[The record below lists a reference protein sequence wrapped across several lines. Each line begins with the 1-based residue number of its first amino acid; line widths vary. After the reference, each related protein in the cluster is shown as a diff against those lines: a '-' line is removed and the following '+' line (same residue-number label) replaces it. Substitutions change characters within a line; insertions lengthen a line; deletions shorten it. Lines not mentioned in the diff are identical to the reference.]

1 MPEPGLS
8 PLQRVRKGRIRILWL
23 VLGAM
28 LLVSAL
34 PVYLYHRQVLQLSQD
49 KLVDTERV
57 QQSDLTRSLAQEI
70 QLFEFNQTQQLFS
83 ERQILTLTGLIEN
96 VEDPIA
102 EPKVTR
108 LLEDFVDSN
117 RDTFLYLT
125 AVDRNGKG
133 TSASQGNFRADQ
145 DPFVAK
151 ALQRAFQTC
160 MQSEELHT
168 VKFRSNPLA
177 LAPDNQP
184 AFVLAVP
191 LNDLTGNFTGMLAAV
206 VSMEPIAHRLRDASV
221 RGRTVF
227 LIDHSGHI
235 VAHPDNKNFVPGAEA
250 TGKLVE
256 QVCALPPELRTTENK
271 TFTESVNNR
280 TVEMIGT
287 YSTFPE
293 VNWAVI
299 AERQLDQARADAGVT
314 ELNRQALAFVIV
326 VVLTAILIGYFF
338 AVGISG
344 PIRGLAASTRAISRG
359 EFHQRS
365 PVRGASEISE
375 LAENFNKMASDIEE
389 YIEKLK
395 EAAEENRELFIGS
408 IRMLAA
414 AIDEKDPYTRGHS
427 GRVAKYSTI
436 IGREL
441 GLSNED
447 LDKLRI
453 SALLHDVGKIGVE
466 DRVLKKPGALTQEE
480 FDLMKQHTVKGAN
493 IMRPVS
499 QLKEVLPGIELH
511 HEHMDGRGYPY
522 GLSGQQIP
530 LMARIIGVADTLDAM
545 TTNRPYQSAM
555 DIEFALNRIKSL
567 TGSKFDAVVVNALES
582 AINSGKLRLSAV
594 EVTV

>member
-1 MPEPGLS
+1 MPDPGPSL
-8 PLQRVRKGRIRILWL
+8 LQRLRKGRVRILWL
-23 VLGAM
+23 VLGAL

-34 PVYLYHRQVLQLSQD
+34 PIGLYHRQVLQLSQD
-49 KLVDTERV
+49 KLVDTVKV
-57 QQSDLTRSLAQEI
+57 QQSELTRSLAREI
-70 QLFEFNQTQQLFS
+70 QLFEANQTQQLYS
-83 ERQILTLTGLIEN
+83 ERQILTLTGLIDN
-96 VEDPIA
+96 VEDPA
-102 EPKVTR
+102 SEPKVTR
-108 LLEDFVDSN
+108 MLEDFVESN

-125 AVDRNGKG
+125 AVDKSGKG
-133 TSASQGNFRADQ
+133 TSASQGNFRAEE

-151 ALQRAFQTC
+151 ALQRAFVAC
-160 MQSEELHT
+160 MQSEQLHT
-168 VKFRSNPLA
+168 VKFRSDPLA

-191 LNDLTGNFTGMLAAV
+191 LEHGGNFTGMLAAV
-206 VSMEPIAHRLRDASV
+206 VSLEPIAHRLRDASV
-221 RGRTVF
+221 RGSSVF
-227 LIDHSGHI
+227 VIDHAGHI
-235 VAHPDNKNFVPGAEA
+235 VAHPDSKNFVPGAQA
-250 TGKLVE
+250 SGQLVD
-256 QVCALPPELRTTENK
+256 QIRALPQELRTTENIQ
-271 TFTESVNNR
+271 FTETVNKR
-280 TVEMIGT
+280 PIEMIGT

-299 AERQLDQARADAGVT
+299 AQRRLDQARADAGVT
-314 ELNRQALAFVIV
+314 ELNRQALAFVTV
-326 VVLTAILIGYFF
+326 VVLVAILFGYFF

-365 PVRGASEISE
+365 PVRGAAEISE

-427 GRVAKYSTI
+427 GRVAKYSML

-441 GLSNED
+441 GLSPED
-447 LDKLRI
+447 LDKLRVA
-453 SALLHDVGKIGVE
+453 ALLHDVGKIGVE
-466 DRVLKKPGALTQEE
+466 DRVLKKPGALTPEE

-499 QLKEVLPGIELH
+499 QLKEMLPGIELH

-522 GLSGQQIP
+522 GLQGQQIP

-545 TTNRPYQSAM
+545 TTNRPYQTAM

-567 TGSKFDAVVVNALES
+567 TGSKFDAVVVTALES
-582 AINSGKLRLSAV
+582 SINTGKLRLSAV